1 MDPKTLL
8 VGILIALAAGTVF
21 VAIIVK
27 GKGATETSIDALIPD
42 RSCPAGT
49 TINDI
54 LDRMRTFAGK
64 DSQLSEPAYALDI
77 FKQYL
82 ACKNPKK
89 GASMFTTADIEK
101 YNAEILMCAKSAYVN
116 YAADLKKK
124 SEEAKAGGY
133 KEDVAYYEG
142 MYQNITKQEKMFDAI
157 FPASSYSGKVCNSQA
172 TASTQ

>member
-21 VAIIVK
+21 VAIILK
-27 GKGATETSIDALIPD
+27 GKGATETSVDALIPD
-42 RSCPAGT
+42 TSCPKGT
-49 TINDI
+49 TISDI
-54 LDRMRTFAGK
+54 MDRMRMFAGK
-64 DSQLSEPAYALDI
+64 DSLASEPAYALDI

-116 YAADLKKK
+116 YAEELKKK
-124 SEEAKAGGY
+124 SEESKAGNS
-133 KEDVAYYEG
+133 KEDMAYYDG
-142 MYQNITKQEKMFDAI
+142 MYKNITKQQKMFDAI
-157 FPASSYSGKVCNSQA
+157 FPPSSYSGKVCNYQA